1 MSGFITKFNEDLGQG
16 VTETRNKLVALK
28 NQADSKADHA
38 QEVLSEYLEQLDN
51 KIHDQ
56 SEKLNAIDDDF
67 ADWAFHTF
75 EKSDFRKDKRKIK
88 KLLDRAEQAEKR
100 SNTAFK
106 KALHSIDRAE
116 REMLRSKIAHADAG
130 VFESVQ
136 SPNLE
141 IAQG

>member
-16 VTETRNKLVALK
+16 VAETRTKLEALK
-28 NQADSKADHA
+28 KVADLKAD
-38 QEVLSEYLEQLDN
+38 QVQDVLSDYLGQLDD
-51 KIHDQ
+51 KIHRQ
-56 SEKLNAIDDDF
+56 SEELNAIDDDF
-67 ADWAFHTF
+67 ADWAFHTL

-130 VFESVQ
+130 FFEPVHT
-136 SPNLE
+136 PKLE
-141 IAQG
+141 IA